1 MAILHTDSYPGAP
14 WYQVNG
20 HWQTILPAFR
30 GPKVAYHRERLELDD
45 GDFLDLDWL
54 RSRSNRS
61 LVILTHGLEGNSRRP
76 YMRSAARYFHA
87 RGWDALAWNCRSCSG
102 EMNRLFRF
110 YHHGEIEDIH
120 RVTTYALQQKDYQ
133 EIVLIGYSM
142 GGAMTTKY
150 LSVHSPTLPDVIRG
164 GIAFSSPF
172 DLEASVDALELPGN
186 ALYKKRFMKQLGDKF
201 RIKDQ
206 RFPGKLNIAKLD
218 EIATWKQ
225 FDEWF
230 IAPILGVE
238 SAQEFYDLASA
249 KNFVAT
255 LERPVLAVSAL
266 NDPII
271 TEECLPLEEA
281 KDHPFFTLELTPDG
295 GHVGFSLRNNKHSW
309 MEERAWQEIL
319 KWREN

>member
-1 MAILHTDSYPGAP
+1 VAIFHTDSYPGPP
-14 WYQVNG
+14 WYQING
-20 HWQTILPAFR
+20 HWQTILPALR
-30 GPKVAYHRERLELDD
+30 GPKVGFHRERLELDD

-54 RSRSNRS
+54 QNKGSRS

-87 RGWDALAWNCRSCSG
+87 LGWDALAWNCRSCSG

-120 RVTTYALQQKDYQ
+120 RITTYALQQKDYQ
-133 EIVLIGYSM
+133 EVVLIGYSM

-150 LSVHSPTLPDVIRG
+150 LSVHSPDLPEVIRG

-186 ALYKKRFMKQLGDKF
+186 ELYKTRFMKQLGEKF

-206 RFPGKLNIAKLD
+206 RFPGKLDMAKLE
-218 EIATWKQ
+218 EIETWKQ

-230 IAPILGVE
+230 TAPILGVA

-249 KNFVAT
+249 KNFLPT
-255 LERPVLAVSAL
+255 LKRPVLAVSAL

-271 TEECLPLEEA
+271 TEACLPLEEA
-281 KDHPFFTLELTPDG
+281 KDHPYLTLELTPDG
-295 GHVGFSLRNNKHSW
+295 GHVGFSLRRNKHSW